1 MQHLNVFYLFVTT
14 LIGIVSLGIATAE
27 YLKTRETLLRSY
39 VYFHAAL
46 TLLVVSKLLLSYVS
60 LNLPGLHRGIV
71 GFLEYLNVV
80 VAQYALMVT
89 FPLFI
94 HAFFNVPQAKKRNV
108 VFIGLAVI
116 VCIVEHVLDFL
127 VQADSKELL
136 PNDIDNLVL
145 ILVFFYGFVTGISEY
160 KYLREPETVRLAKR
174 SLIVFGIFFMPAI
187 IVDTLLYDSFPVP
200 LYPIVYCVSVSFATY
215 YLVQYSLAR
224 SQEGTPSL
232 LAETDA
238 ERVSERGAESLLT
251 EALYRQYNISPRK
264 QDVLP
269 LLLQGS
275 SNKQLAEALFISLST
290 VKAHLRNIYAKFD
303 VTNRYE
309 LIALLKHGDNALIP
323 RSDADDHD

>member
-1 MQHLNVFYLFVTT
+1 MQHLYLFYLFVTT
-14 LIGIVSLGIATAE
+14 LIGMVSLGIATTE

-39 VYFHAAL
+39 IYFHTAL
-46 TLLVVSKLLLSYVS
+46 TLLVVSKLLFSYVS
-60 LNLPGLHRGIV
+60 LNLPGLHPVIL

-94 HAFFNVPQAKKRNV
+94 HAFFNVPQAKKRNL

-127 VQADSKELL
+127 VQADSNELIL
-136 PNDIDNLVL
+136 ENIDNLVL
-145 ILVFFYGFVTGISEY
+145 MLVFFYGFVTGISEY
-160 KYLREPETVRLAKR
+160 KYLREPEKVRLAKR
-174 SLIVFGIFFMPAI
+174 SLIIFGIFMPTI
-187 IVDTLLYDSFPVP
+187 IVDTLLHDSFPVP
-200 LYPIVYCVSVSFATY
+200 LYPIVYCVSITFTY
-215 YLVQYSLAR
+215 HLVQYSRAL
-224 SQEGTPSL
+224 SQEETPSL
-232 LAETDA
+232 QAETDA
-238 ERVSERGAESLLT
+238 ERVSEGGAESLLT
-251 EALYRQYNISPRK
+251 EELYRQYKISPRE

-275 SNKQLAEALFISLST
+275 SNNQIANTLFISLST
-290 VKAHLRNIYAKFD
+290 VKAHLRNIYAKFE